1 MPEGKGQ
8 PDATLEMR
16 EGLPHAHTVN
26 KDLRAKSIGE
36 IIG

>member
-8 PDATLEMR
+8 PAATLEMR

-26 KDLRAKSIGE
+26 KDVRAKSIDG